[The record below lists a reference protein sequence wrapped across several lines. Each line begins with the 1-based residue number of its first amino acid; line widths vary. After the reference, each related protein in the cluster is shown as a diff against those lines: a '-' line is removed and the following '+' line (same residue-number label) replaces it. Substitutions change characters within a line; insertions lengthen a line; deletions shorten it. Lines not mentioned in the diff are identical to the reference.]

1 MARFLLGNNHAAPN
15 PADSITLDR
24 GTFIMKSIRTALSH
38 FAGILLCSLNLSV
51 AHAQTPAAAADYPSR
66 PVKLIVPFPAGGATD
81 IVSRAVAQHLSTEL
95 GQSVVVDNRAG
106 AAGVIGSEAAARSPA
121 DGYTLVL
128 TTSSTHTIGPLLNKN
143 IPYSTTKDFTPIIY
157 LASSPQVVI
166 VPLSSPAKTMQELID
181 YIRKNPGKLN
191 FGSAGTGGIPH
202 LSSERFLAMTGL
214 KMTHVPYKGTALAMP
229 DLMAG
234 RLDMMF
240 DSIASALPHIRD
252 GKVRALAVT
261 SPQRTPVAPDLPP
274 LSETVPGYES
284 LTWFGV
290 FGPANLP
297 PAIVSKLNLALNQ
310 TLKNP
315 ALQEQL
321 AKNGFVPA
329 GGSASTL
336 SDKMIA
342 ETAIWKK
349 VIEDGKITLD

>member
-1 MARFLLGNNHAAPN
+1 MKPVMSTLSKLIGVLMA
-15 PADSITLDR
+15 TL
-24 GTFIMKSIRTALSH
+24 SLST
-38 FAGILLCSLNLSV
+38 V
-51 AHAQTPAAAADYPSR
+51 HAQTASSGSDYPNR
-66 PVKLIVPFPAGGATD
+66 AIKLIVPFPAGGATD
-81 IVSRAVAQHLSTEL
+81 IVSRAVAQQLGTEL

-157 LASSPQVVI
+157 LASSPQVVV
-166 VPLSSPAKTMQELID
+166 VPLTSPAKTMQEFID
-181 YIRKNPGKLN
+181 YARKNQGKLN

-202 LSSERFLAMTGL
+202 LSAERFLAMTGI

-240 DSIASALPHIRD
+240 DSIASALPHIKD
-252 GKVRALAVT
+252 GKIRALAVT
-261 SPQRTPVAPDLPP
+261 SPTRTPVAPDLPP

-297 PAIVSKLNLALNQ
+297 PAIVDKLNVALNKS
-310 TLKNP
+310 LKNP
-315 ALQEQL
+315 TLQEQL

-336 SDKMIA
+336 SEKMAA
-342 ETAIWKK
+342 ETTIWKK